1 MPGSFSPW
9 LWCESELPND
19 CRGRAEFTGN
29 RWNNVHLTLAR
40 KRAARS
46 KDGGGRYPD
55 ARRWREPMESW

>member
-29 RWNNVHLTLAR
+29 RWNNVHLTRAHKRGAR
-40 KRAARS
+40 RK
-46 KDGGGRYPD
+46 GGG
-55 ARRWREPMESW
+55 